1 MNFEAFFSPWRPYA
15 LSMLRIMTALLYLE
29 EGTMKLFGFPPS
41 HFHPSLFSLFGV
53 AGVMEVVGGVLL
65 VIGLFTRPVAFIF
78 AGEMAVAYFM
88 FSAPQSFF
96 PVINHGNTI
105 DPVLL
110 HLPLFRHSRRRPVE
124 PRPLARDRQP
134 FGRRDSEIVS
144 ADCGL

>member
-1 MNFEAFFSPWRPYA
+1 MDFEAFFSPLRPYM
-15 LSMLRIMTALLYLE
+15 LSVLRIMTALLYLE

-88 FSAPQSFF
+88 FSAPHSFF
-96 PVINHGNTI
+96 PAINHGNTI
-105 DPVLL
+105 I
-110 HLPLFRHSRRRPVE
+110 LFCFIYLYFVTAGAGPWSLDHWRATGS
-124 PRPLARDRQP
+124 L
-134 FGRRDSEIVS
+134 S
-144 ADCGL
+144 AAAPAKA